1 MKKCFRCKNRIANDA
16 SFCPVCG
23 VDFTR
28 LSEPNSLVIPTLK
41 KMATSPLYLACAI
54 AYTCQIVFS
63 ICSLIWDRASVISML
78 QEYLGSGAASLEMS
92 MAVNSLS
99 QDFSGIDVA
108 FFLAYIPTILMSVGI
123 WMLFLSAKNE
133 TNDTLN
139 PSGLTFVKVSTIISI
154 VCLILTTLFVE
165 FIFFILAWAFKGI
178 ADDLSSVVVT
188 LMVMFAV
195 FMVFP
200 IFMYIK
206 VVTTVNTMK
215 RTIQTQVP
223 SYKVSVFVAVMSIV
237 SGAGQI
243 ISLLNSISLFSV
255 LSTVSMAV
263 ACIGFGVFLFRY
275 RKEMQMLMAGNIQQD
290 GYTMK

>member
-1 MKKCFRCKNRIANDA
+1 
-16 SFCPVCG
+16 
-23 VDFTR
+23 
-28 LSEPNSLVIPTLK
+28 
-41 KMATSPLYLACAI
+41 
-54 AYTCQIVFS
+54 
-63 ICSLIWDRASVISML
+63 
-78 QEYLGSGAASLEMS
+78 
-92 MAVNSLS
+92 
-99 QDFSGIDVA
+99 
-108 FFLAYIPTILMSVGI
+108 MSVGI

-200 IFMYIK
+200 IFMYIR

-215 RTIQTQVP
+215 RTIQTKVP

-237 SGAGQI
+237 SGVSYI
-243 ISLLNSISLFSV
+243 ILLLNSVSLFSV
-255 LSTVSMAV
+255 LNGISMAV
-263 ACIGFGVFLFRY
+263 NCIGFGVFLFRY

>member
-1 MKKCFRCKNRIANDA
+1 MKKCFRCKNRIANEA
-16 SFCPVCG
+16 TFCPVCG

-78 QEYLGSGAASLEMS
+78 QKYLLSGSASLEMS
-92 MAVNSLS
+92 MAISSLS
-99 QDFSGIDVA
+99 QEFSGINIA
-108 FFLAYIPTILMSVGI
+108 SFLGYIPTVLMSVGI
-123 WMLFLSAKNE
+123 WMLFLSAKNA
-133 TNDTLN
+133 TDDALN
-139 PSGLTFVKVSTIISI
+139 PSGLTFVKVSTIIHI
-154 VCLILTTLFVE
+154 VCLILATLFVE
-165 FIFFILAWAFKGI
+165 FIFFMLAWAFNEV
-178 ADDLSSVVVT
+178 ADGLVSVVIT
-188 LMVMFAV
+188 VMIVFAV
-195 FMVFP
+195 FMAFP

-237 SGAGQI
+237 SGVGYVI
-243 ISLLNSISLFSV
+243 LLLNSISLFSV
-255 LSTVSMAV
+255 LSSVSMAV

-290 GYTMK
+290 GYQ

>member
-16 SFCPVCG
+16 TFCPVCG

-78 QEYLGSGAASLEMS
+78 QKYLGSGSASLEMS
-92 MAVNSLS
+92 MAISSLS
-99 QDFSGIDVA
+99 QEFSGINIA
-108 FFLAYIPTILMSVGI
+108 SFLGYIPTVLMSVGI
-123 WMLFLSAKNE
+123 WMLFLSAKNA
-133 TNDTLN
+133 TDDALN
-139 PSGLTFVKVSTIISI
+139 PSGLTFVKVSTIIHI
-154 VCLILTTLFVE
+154 VCLILATLFVE
-165 FIFFILAWAFKGI
+165 FIFFMLAWAFNEV
-178 ADDLSSVVVT
+178 ADGLASVVIT
-188 LMVMFAV
+188 VMIVFAV
-195 FMVFP
+195 FMAFP

-237 SGAGQI
+237 SGVGYVI
-243 ISLLNSISLFSV
+243 LLLNSISLFSV
-255 LSTVSMAV
+255 LSSVSMAV

-275 RKEMQMLMAGNIQQD
+275 RKEMQMLMEGNIQQD

>member
-16 SFCPVCG
+16 TFCPVCG

-78 QEYLGSGAASLEMS
+78 QKYLLSGSASLEMS
-92 MAVNSLS
+92 MAISSLS
-99 QDFSGIDVA
+99 QEFSGINIA
-108 FFLAYIPTILMSVGI
+108 SFLGYIPTVLMSVGI
-123 WMLFLSAKNE
+123 WMLFLSAKNA
-133 TNDTLN
+133 TDDALN
-139 PSGLTFVKVSTIISI
+139 PSGLTFVKVSTIIHI
-154 VCLILTTLFVE
+154 VCLILATLFVE
-165 FIFFILAWAFKGI
+165 FIFFMLAWAFNEV
-178 ADDLSSVVVT
+178 ADGLVSVVIT
-188 LMVMFAV
+188 VMIVFAV
-195 FMVFP
+195 FMAFP

-237 SGAGQI
+237 SGVGYVI
-243 ISLLNSISLFSV
+243 LLLNSISLFSV
-255 LSTVSMAV
+255 LSSVSMAV

-290 GYTMK
+290 GYQ

>member
-16 SFCPVCG
+16 TFCPVCG

-78 QEYLGSGAASLEMS
+78 QKYLLSGSASLEMS
-92 MAVNSLS
+92 MAISSLS
-99 QDFSGIDVA
+99 QEFSGINIA
-108 FFLAYIPTILMSVGI
+108 SFLGYIPTVLMSVGI
-123 WMLFLSAKNE
+123 WMLFLSAKNA
-133 TNDTLN
+133 TDDALN
-139 PSGLTFVKVSTIISI
+139 PSGLTFVKVSTIIHI
-154 VCLILTTLFVE
+154 VCLILATLFVE
-165 FIFFILAWAFKGI
+165 FIFFMLAWAFNEV
-178 ADDLSSVVVT
+178 ADGLASVVVT

-237 SGAGQI
+237 SGVCYVI
-243 ISLLNSISLFSV
+243 LLLNSISLFSV
-255 LSTVSMAV
+255 LSSVSMAV

-275 RKEMQMLMAGNIQQD
+275 RKEMQMLMEGNIQQD

>member
-1 MKKCFRCKNRIANDA
+1 
-16 SFCPVCG
+16 
-23 VDFTR
+23 
-28 LSEPNSLVIPTLK
+28 
-41 KMATSPLYLACAI
+41 
-54 AYTCQIVFS
+54 
-63 ICSLIWDRASVISML
+63 
-78 QEYLGSGAASLEMS
+78 

-99 QDFSGIDVA
+99 QDFSEIDVA
-108 FFLAYIPTILMSVGI
+108 FFLGYIPTILMSVGI

-139 PSGLTFVKVSTIISI
+139 PSGLTFVKVATIISI

-200 IFMYIK
+200 IFMYIR

-243 ISLLNSISLFSV
+243 ILLLNSISLFN
-255 LSTVSMAV
+255 
-263 ACIGFGVFLFRY
+263 LFW
-275 RKEMQMLMAGNIQQD
+275 
-290 GYTMK
+290 